1 MVPLDSLLP
10 VSNSFIAA
18 VLASGRFWPPPQDL
32 HGCASEGG
40 TPTGIN
46 LLTKENL
53 QVGKEP
59 GDEENGGGGGRA
71 ERWCTEREGR
81 KEERKK
87 GTSHQIFQN
96 AHKMAAASWSAAAS
110 PSGRLATGAF
120 MKAAIDSRPAHLH
133 GQLAKRMF
141 ICGCPPFHSKLARS
155 RSGCPE
161 PWQSGGF
168 RGWGGEPA
176 LPKAI
181 LAWAFQTC

>member
-10 VSNSFIAA
+10 VSNSSIAA
-18 VLASGRFWPPPQDL
+18 VLASGHFWVPPPQDL
-32 HGCASEGG
+32 LGRASGGG

-59 GDEENGGGGGRA
+59 GDGENGGGGGRA

-87 GTSHQIFQN
+87 GTSHQISQN
-96 AHKMAAASWSAAAS
+96 AHKMAAISWSATAS
-110 PSGRLATGAF
+110 PSGCLATGAF
-120 MKAAIDSRPAHLH
+120 MKAAIDPRPAHLH

-155 RSGCPE
+155 RSDCPE
-161 PWQSGGF
+161 RWESGGF
-168 RGWGGEPA
+168 RGWGVSQRC
-176 LPKAI
+176 PKP
-181 LAWAFQTC
+181 F